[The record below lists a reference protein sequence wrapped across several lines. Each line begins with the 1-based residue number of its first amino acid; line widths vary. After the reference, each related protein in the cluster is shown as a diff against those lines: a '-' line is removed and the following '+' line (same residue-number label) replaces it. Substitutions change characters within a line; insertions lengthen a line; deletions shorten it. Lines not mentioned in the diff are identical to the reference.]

1 MPCEDSNHGNES
13 NSSVRQGTVEM
24 AITPTT
30 PEERNRNGARELE
43 HRSERILIADD
54 EPGIRVVLARFL
66 RENGYPLVDEAEHG
80 DRAVELLAK
89 NRYFLL
95 ITDISMPNVTGLE
108 LLALVRR
115 EYPDTDVAVITGHQE
130 VDYAIQALK
139 NGAFDYFHKPFRF
152 DEVLQ
157 TIERVRHKQFLE
169 ERSIELERLEERNRV
184 DERHLLELMHT
195 LANIIDLK
203 SPYTREHS
211 DRVSKIA
218 VLLGRRVGLSKLEL
232 DRIALGAS
240 LHDIGKLGCPDCIL
254 NKPGALT
261 REEYE
266 VIQQHPGQGADLCG
280 RVSSLKPVLPMIRWH
295 HENLDGSGYPDR
307 LKGDAIPLEA
317 RIVRIADYWDAIT
330 SHRSYRN
337 PMTPQQ
343 ARATI
348 ESEAELGRLD
358 PVLTDHLFACLHD
371 GVLSRVKASDGPR
384 FAPPSEY

>member
-1 MPCEDSNHGNES
+1 MDADRVGGN
-13 NSSVRQGTVEM
+13 
-24 AITPTT
+24 ALI
-30 PEERNRNGARELE
+30 AR
-43 HRSERILIADD
+43 SDRILIADD

-66 RENGYPLVDEAEHG
+66 KENGYPFVDEAENG
-80 DRAVELLAK
+80 DEAAELLAR
-89 NRYFLL
+89 NRYFLV
-95 ITDISMPNVTGLE
+95 ITDISMPSVTGLE
-108 LLALVRR
+108 LLAIVRR
-115 EYPDTDVAVITGHQE
+115 DYPDTDVAVITGHQE

-169 ERSIELERLEERNRV
+169 ERSIELERLEERTRV
-184 DERHLLELMHT
+184 DEQHLLELMHA

-211 DRVSKIA
+211 DRVSKFS
-218 VLLGRRVGLSKLEL
+218 VLLGRRIGLGKVEL
-232 DRIALGAS
+232 DRLALGAS
-240 LHDIGKLGCPDCIL
+240 LHDVGKIGCPDCIL

-261 REEYE
+261 RDEYE
-266 VIQQHPGQGADLCG
+266 IIQQHPGHGADLCG
-280 RVSSLKPVLPMIRWH
+280 KVSSLKPVIPMIRWH

-307 LKGDAIPLEA
+307 LKGDQIPIEA

-330 SHRSYRN
+330 SHRSYRS
-337 PMTPQQ
+337 PMTAQQ

-371 GVLSRVKASDGPR
+371 GVLARVRATDGPR
-384 FAPPSEY
+384 FATPGEY

>member
-1 MPCEDSNHGNES
+1 
-13 NSSVRQGTVEM
+13 M
-24 AITPTT
+24 AS
-30 PEERNRNGARELE
+30 
-43 HRSERILIADD
+43 RSDRILIADD
-54 EPGIRVVLARFL
+54 EVGIRAALARFL
-66 RENGYPLVDEAEHG
+66 QESGYPFVDMAETG
-80 DRAVELLAK
+80 DQAVELLSK

-108 LLALVRR
+108 LLAIVRR
-115 EYPDTDVAVITGHQE
+115 DHPTTDVTVITGHQE
-130 VDYAIQALK
+130 VDFAIKALK

-152 DEVLQ
+152 DQVLQ

-169 ERSIELERLEERNRV
+169 ERSIELERLEERTRV
-184 DERHLLELMHT
+184 DERHTLELMHA

-211 DRVSKIA
+211 DRVSKFA
-218 VLLGRRVGLSKLEL
+218 VLLGRRVGLTKVEL

-261 REEYE
+261 RDEYE

-280 RVSSLKPVLPMIRWH
+280 KVSSLTPVLPMIRWH

-307 LKGDAIPLEA
+307 LRGDQIPLEA

-358 PVLTDHLFACLHD
+358 PVLTEHLFSCLRD
-371 GVLSRVKASDGPR
+371 GELSRVKATDGPR
-384 FAPPSEY
+384 FTPPEEY